1 MKKMHNEIALLVKT
15 NLDCITDLSS
25 KSLTKSYI
33 GGDYF
38 LLIDVLRKSDDMEE
52 EINKFEISYVN

>member
-15 NLDCITDLSS
+15 NLDYITDLSS

-38 LLIDVLRKSDDMEE
+38 LLIEDDMEE
-52 EINKFEISYVN
+52 KINNFEISYVN

>member
-1 MKKMHNEIALLVKT
+1 MHNEIALLVKT

-38 LLIDVLRKSDDMEE
+38 LLIEDDMEE
-52 EINKFEISYVN
+52 KINKFEISYVN

>member
-38 LLIDVLRKSDDMEE
+38 LLIEDDMEE
-52 EINKFEISYVN
+52 KINKFEISYVN

>member
-1 MKKMHNEIALLVKT
+1 MKKMHDEIALLVKT

-33 GGDYF
+33 RGDYF
-38 LLIDVLRKSDDMEE
+38 FLIEVLRKSDNMDE